1 VRPGVLPECANGDG
15 SRDLE
20 DLLGIPMNDVKVM
33 VPAML
38 AKQAS
43 PDSLSALWRYRHL
56 LWQFTKRQI
65 EGRHKGSLLGFG
77 WSILNPLLML
87 AIYTFVFS
95 VIFPGHFSNRTGDG
109 PITYAFTI
117 FLGLSF
123 YHLFVD
129 SFAPAPALI
138 VTNPNFVKKV
148 VFPLEIL
155 PAATVGA
162 AVFHFLVILVLFFTG
177 AFLARIP
184 IPWTALWLPVIL
196 LPMVMMSLGV
206 CWLLAALGVFL
217 RDLQQLVTFAA
228 LVLMWA
234 SAIFFSPSRIPPP
247 VWQFLKFNPLLQGID
262 LARKTVL
269 WGESPS
275 TGAMLYTYI
284 FGMTAMVLG
293 LWVFRRTR
301 PAFADVL

>member
-1 VRPGVLPECANGDG
+1 
-15 SRDLE
+15 
-20 DLLGIPMNDVKVM
+20 
-33 VPAML
+33 ML
-38 AKQAS
+38 AKPAS
-43 PDSLSALWRYRHL
+43 PDSWNAMWKYRHL

-87 AIYTFVFS
+87 VIYTFVFS
-95 VIFPGHFSNRTGDG
+95 VIFPGHFSNRPGDG
-109 PITYAFTI
+109 PMVYAFTI

-162 AVFHFLVILVLFFTG
+162 AVFHFLVILILFFTG
-177 AFLARIP
+177 AFIAGIP
-184 IPWTALWLPVIL
+184 IAWTALWLPAVIL
-196 LPMVMMSLGV
+196 PMIMMSLGV

-234 SAIFFSPSRIPPP
+234 SAIFFSPSRIPPS
-247 VWQFLKFNPLLQGID
+247 VWQFLKFNPLLQIID
-262 LARKTVL
+262 VARKTVF
-269 WGESPS
+269 WGEPP
-275 TGAMLYTYI
+275 TIRAMLFIYLFAIVSMLTG
-284 FGMTAMVLG
+284 F
-293 LWVFRRTR
+293 WVFRKTR

>member
-1 VRPGVLPECANGDG
+1 
-15 SRDLE
+15 
-20 DLLGIPMNDVKVM
+20 
-33 VPAML
+33 ML
-38 AKQAS
+38 AKQVS
-43 PDSLSALWRYRHL
+43 PNSWNALWHYRHL

-77 WSILNPLLML
+77 WSVLNPLLML

-95 VIFPGHFSNRTGDG
+95 VIFPGHFANRPDDG
-109 PITYAFTI
+109 PIAYAFTI
-117 FLGLSF
+117 FLGLCF

-129 SFAPAPALI
+129 SFAPAPSVI

-155 PAATVGA
+155 PAAAVGA
-162 AVFHFLVILVLFFTG
+162 AVFHFLVVLALFFAG
-177 AFLARIP
+177 AFATGIP
-184 IPWTALWLPVIL
+184 IGWTALWLPLIV
-196 LPMVMMSLGV
+196 LPLIMLSLGT

-234 SAIFFSPSRIPPP
+234 SAIFFSPAKIPVP
-247 VWQFLKFNPLLQGID
+247 VWRFLKFNPLLQAID
-262 LARKTVL
+262 LARNTVL

-275 TGAMLYTYI
+275 PKALLYLYLSSLVMLA
-284 FGMTAMVLG
+284 FGY
-293 LWVFRRTR
+293 WVFRKAR

>member
-1 VRPGVLPECANGDG
+1 MFD
-15 SRDLE
+15 
-20 DLLGIPMNDVKVM
+20 
-33 VPAML
+33 
-38 AKQAS
+38 KQIS
-43 PDSLSALWRYRHL
+43 PHAWNALWHYRHL

-95 VIFPGHFSNRTGDG
+95 VIYPGHFANHPHDG
-109 PITYAFTI
+109 PVAYAFTI

-123 YHLFVD
+123 YHLVVD
-129 SFAPAPALI
+129 SFVPAPSLI

-155 PAATVGA
+155 PAAAVGA
-162 AVFHFLVILVLFFTG
+162 AAFHFLVILALFFAG
-177 AFLARIP
+177 AFSFGIP
-184 IPWTALWLPVIL
+184 IAWTALWLPAIV
-196 LPMVMMSLGV
+196 LPLIMLSLGA

-217 RDLQQLVTFAA
+217 RDIQQLVTFAA

-234 SAIFFSPSRIPPP
+234 SAIFFSPAMVPAP
-247 VWQFLKFNPLLQGID
+247 VWRFLKFNPLLQAVE
-262 LARKTVL
+262 LARNTVL
-269 WGESPS
+269 WAESPS
-275 TGAMLYTYI
+275 AKAMLYLYVSSTL
-284 FGMTAMVLG
+284 TLVLG
-293 LWVFRRTR
+293 YWVFRKTR